1 MLVPQS
7 TMAIRIIIILV
18 LITIRI
24 MINHHIMA
32 TRCQHAGPP
41 VNLTV
46 IAQTLAS
53 AASTVVPTPAGKVN
67 MMVM

>member
-1 MLVPQS
+1 
-7 TMAIRIIIILV
+7 MAIRIIIILV

-24 MINHHIMA
+24 MINHH
-32 TRCQHAGPP
+32 RCQHAGPP

-67 MMVM
+67 MMVV